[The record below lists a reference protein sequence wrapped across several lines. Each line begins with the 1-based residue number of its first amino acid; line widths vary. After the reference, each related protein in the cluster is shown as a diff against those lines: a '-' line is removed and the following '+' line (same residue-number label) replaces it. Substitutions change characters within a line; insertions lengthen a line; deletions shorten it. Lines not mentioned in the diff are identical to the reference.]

1 MWIVELAIRRPYT
14 FVVVS
19 MLIALLGILSITRMP
34 VDIFPSINL
43 PVVSVIWGYTGLP
56 PEEMQ
61 NRIVSISERAMTT
74 VTSEIE
80 HLDSA
85 SLNGIGVIK
94 VYLRQGADIGKAV
107 ALMSAVNQTI
117 LRILPPGITPPL
129 VTAFSTSDVP
139 VLQLG
144 VGSKKLSEAELYD
157 YGLSFIRPRLATAGG
172 CSIPLPYGG
181 KQRQV
186 MVDINTSQ
194 LNAKGLTPNDV
205 TNALNVQN
213 LILPSGTAKIGTKE
227 YPVKMNSS
235 PLTLEELNMY
245 PVKQVGNSTIYF
257 KDIGNVHDGFATQT
271 NIVNQDGRRSTML
284 NVLRSGGASTLAVV
298 DNLKKALPALLE
310 TLPKELSIE
319 VLTDQSIFVKAA
331 IQQVVSEAT
340 MAAALTGLLML
351 AILGS
356 LRSTFIVVIS
366 IPLAI
371 LASIICLNATNQ
383 TLNSM
388 TLGGLALA
396 VGMLVDDATVEV
408 ENIHRNLAMHKP
420 IVQAILDG
428 ASQIATPAL
437 VSTLAICIVF
447 VPVTLLTEPARS
459 LFVPLAMAV
468 VFAMLAS
475 YFLSRTLVPV
485 MARYLLSEH
494 KEEDTDKPPSFF
506 GRIYKTI
513 DNGFNWLRDRYHGI
527 LDNALARPRTVVAG
541 FLIAY
546 ACCLSLIPFVGEDF
560 FPAVDGGQ
568 LRVHIIAPK
577 GSRLEETE
585 HVFKNVEAGI
595 RRIIPD
601 DEIKVITQ
609 NIGLPASGI
618 NLSYGDNITFSDF
631 DGEMLISLKPEHK
644 KSVFAYQKEIR
655 QFLRKEFPTI
665 SFFFQPA
672 DITSQIL
679 NAGLPAPIDI
689 QVSGRDIPKVYEIAL
704 ALQKKVELVPGAVDV
719 TLLQVPDEAQ
729 LTVDVNRSKAL
740 QLGLTQRD
748 IANSVLVSL
757 SSSFQTLPNY
767 WVNPKNGVN
776 YSVAVQTP
784 TYQIN
789 TADDIS
795 TLPISSNQTG
805 SQNSTNQIG
814 FNPNG
819 TSQNGSSQNRPPI
832 LLKTVAQLGRGT
844 TAAIASHS
852 QIMPVFDIFMN
863 TQDRDLGGVATDTR
877 KIVDDL
883 RKHLPRGVFINIKGQ
898 ANSMDAA
905 FSGLLG
911 GLFFALALV
920 YMLLVI
926 NFQSW
931 LDPLIILMASP
942 GTLSGI
948 VLMLFLTQTTFSV
961 PALMGAIMSIGV
973 ASANSI
979 LMVTFAE
986 ERRKEG
992 LDPVKSSSEAGFTRF
1007 RPVIMTALA
1016 MIIGML
1022 PMATGLG
1029 EGGSANAPLG
1039 RAVIGGL
1046 IVATFAT
1053 LFFVPVVF
1061 SLLKNS
1067 SAQPSNAP

>member
-19 MLIALLGILSITRMP
+19 MLIALLGVLSITRMA
-34 VDIFPSINL
+34 VDIFPTINL
-43 PVVSVIWGYTGLP
+43 PVVSVIWSYTGLP
-56 PEEMQ
+56 PEDMQ
-61 NRIVSISERAMTT
+61 NRIVTVSERAMTT

-80 HLDSA
+80 HLESA
-85 SLNGIGVIK
+85 SVNGIGVIK
-94 VYLRQGADIGKAV
+94 VYLRQGADVGKAV
-107 ALMSAVNQTI
+107 ALMSSVNQTI
-117 LRILPPGITPPL
+117 LKILPSGITPPL

-139 VLQLG
+139 VMQLG
-144 VGSKKLSEAELYD
+144 VSSTKLSEAELYD

-186 MVDINTSQ
+186 MVDINTSL
-194 LNAKGLTPNDV
+194 LNAKGLTPIDV
-205 TNALNVQN
+205 TNALNLQN
-213 LILPSGTAKIGTKE
+213 LILPSGSAKIGSKE
-227 YPVKMNSS
+227 YPVWMNSS
-235 PLTLEELNMY
+235 PLSLEELNMY
-245 PVKQVGNSTIYF
+245 PVKQSGGATIYF
-257 KDIGNVHDGFATQT
+257 KDIGYVHDGFATQT
-271 NIVNQDGRRSTML
+271 NIVNQNGHRSTLL
-284 NVLRSGGASTLAVV
+284 NVLRSGSASTLSVV
-298 DNLKKALPALLE
+298 ENLKKALPALLE
-310 TLPKELSIE
+310 TLPKELNVE
-319 VLTDQSIFVKAA
+319 VLTDQSIFVKAS
-331 IQQVVSEAT
+331 IKQVVTEAVT
-340 MAAALTGLLML
+340 AAALTGLLML

-356 LRSTFIVVIS
+356 WRSTFIVVVS
-366 IPLAI
+366 IPLSI
-371 LASIICLNATNQ
+371 LASIICLNATGQ
-383 TLNSM
+383 TLNTM

-408 ENIHRNLAMHKP
+408 ENIHRNLSMKKP

-428 ASQIATPAL
+428 ASQIAAPAF

-447 VPVTLLTEPARS
+447 VPVALLTEPARS
-459 LFVPLAMAV
+459 LFVPLGMSV
-468 VFAMLAS
+468 VFAMMAS

-485 MARYLLSEH
+485 MARYLL
-494 KEEDTDKPPSFF
+494 KEEHEEHAEKRENIF
-506 GRIYKTI
+506 GNIYKAI
-513 DNGFNWLRDRYHGI
+513 DGLFNRLRDSYHKV
-527 LDNALARPRTVVAG
+527 LDQALAHPRTTVSLFMAAY
-541 FLIAY
+541 IA
-546 ACCLSLIPFVGEDF
+546 CLSLIPLIGQDF

-568 LRVHIIAPK
+568 MRIHIIAPK
-577 GSRLEETE
+577 GSRIEETE
-585 HVFKNVEAGI
+585 RVFKDVEAGI
-595 RRIIPD
+595 RSIIPA

-609 NIGLPASGI
+609 NVGLPASGI

-631 DGEMLISLKPEHK
+631 DGEMLISLTPEHK
-644 KSVFAYQKEIR
+644 RPTAGYQKEV
-655 QFLRKEFPTI
+655 RKMLHTKFPNVQ
-665 SFFFQPA
+665 FFFQPA

-689 QVSGRDIPKVYEIAL
+689 QVTGRNIPQVYQIAL
-704 ALQKKVELVPGAVDV
+704 QLQKKVALVPGAVDT

-729 LTVDVNRSKAL
+729 ITVDVNRSKAL

-748 IANSVLVSL
+748 VANSVLTSL
-757 SSSFQTLPNY
+757 SSSFQTVPNF

-776 YSVAVQTP
+776 YNVAVQTP

-789 TADDIS
+789 MIDDIA
-795 TLPISSNQTG
+795 TLPISVV
-805 SQNSTNQIG
+805 
-814 FNPNG
+814 PNKA
-819 TSQNGSSQNRPPI
+819 PV

-852 QIMPVFDIFMN
+852 QIMPVFDIFLN
-863 TQDRDLGGVATDTR
+863 TQDRDLGGVADDTR
-877 KIVDDL
+877 KIIAEM
-883 RKHLPRGVFINIKGQ
+883 RKQLPRGVFITMRGQ
-898 ANSMDAA
+898 ADSMNAA
-905 FSGLLG
+905 FTGLLG
-911 GLFFALALV
+911 GLVFALVLV
-920 YMLLVI
+920 YLLLVI

-992 LDPVKSSSEAGFTRF
+992 MDPVRSSSEAGFTRF
-1007 RPVIMTALA
+1007 RPVVMTALA

-1022 PMATGLG
+1022 PMATGWG

-1046 IVATFAT
+1046 LVATFAT
-1053 LFFVPVVF
+1053 LFFVPTIF
-1061 SLLKNS
+1061 SLLKKTHVK
-1067 SAQPSNAP
+1067 AE

>member
-19 MLIALLGILSITRMP
+19 ALIALLGILSITRMP
-34 VDIFPSINL
+34 IDIFPAIDL

-61 NRIVSISERAMTT
+61 NRIVTVSERAMTT

-80 HLDSA
+80 HLESN
-85 SLNGIGVIK
+85 SINGIGVIK
-94 VYLRQGADIGKAV
+94 VYLRQGCDVGKAV
-107 ALMSAVNQTI
+107 ALMSSVNQTI

-139 VLQLG
+139 VMQLG
-144 VGSKKLSEAELYD
+144 VGSKKLSESELYD
-157 YGLSFIRPRLATAGG
+157 MGMQFIRPRLATAGG
-172 CSIPLPYGG
+172 CSIPIPYGG

-186 MVDINTSQ
+186 MVDVNTNQ
-194 LNAKGLTPNDV
+194 LNAKGLTPQDV
-205 TNALNVQN
+205 TNALNLQN
-213 LILPSGTAKIGTKE
+213 LILPSGTVKIGTKE

-235 PLTLEELNMY
+235 PQVLEELNMY
-245 PVKQVGNSTIYF
+245 PIKQVNGATIYF
-257 KDIGNVHDGFATQT
+257 KDIGYAHDGFATQT
-271 NIVNQDGRRSTML
+271 NIVNQDGHRSTML

-298 DNLKKALPALLE
+298 DNIRKALPALLD
-310 TLPKELSIE
+310 TLPKELKIE
-319 VLTDQSIFVKAA
+319 VLTDQSVFVKAA
-331 IQQVVSEAT
+331 IKQVVSEAT
-340 MAAALTGLLML
+340 TAAFLTGILML

-356 LRSTFIVVIS
+356 WRSTLIVVIS
-366 IPLAI
+366 IPLSI
-371 LASIICLNATNQ
+371 LASIICLNACHQ
-383 TLNSM
+383 TLNTM
-388 TLGGLALA
+388 TLGGMSLA

-408 ENIHRNLAMHKP
+408 ENIHRNLSLHKP

-428 ASQIATPAL
+428 AAQIATPAF
-437 VSTLAICIVF
+437 VSTLSICIVF
-447 VPVTLLTEPARS
+447 VPVALLTEPAKS

-468 VFAMLAS
+468 VFAMMAS

-485 MARYLLSEH
+485 MARYLMHEH
-494 KEEDTDKPPSFF
+494 HPDDHLKPKTFF
-506 GRIYKTI
+506 GRIYDWI
-513 DNGFNWLRDRYHGI
+513 DGHFNGLRDSYHGM
-527 LDNALARPRTVVAG
+527 LDKALGHSRLVMIS
-541 FLIAY
+541 FLIFY
-546 ACCLSLIPFVGEDF
+546 ACCWSLIPFVGQDF
-560 FPAVDGGQ
+560 FPRVDGGQ
-568 LRVHIIAPK
+568 LRLHIIAPK

-585 HVFKNVEAGI
+585 RVFKNVETAI
-595 RRIIPD
+595 RQMIPA
-601 DEIKVITQ
+601 DELKIITQ

-618 NLSYGDNITFSDF
+618 NLAYGDNATFSDF
-631 DGEMLISLKPEHK
+631 DGELLVGLTEEHK
-644 KSVFAYQKEIR
+644 TSVFEYEKRIR
-655 QFLRKEFPTI
+655 KYLHTEMPQLT
-665 SFFFQPA
+665 FFFQPA

-679 NAGLPAPIDI
+679 NAGLPAPLDV
-689 QVSGRDIPKVYEIAL
+689 QVSGRNIPQVYDVTL
-704 ALQKKVELVPGAVDV
+704 RLQKQLAMVPGAVDV
-719 TLLQVPDEAQ
+719 TILQVPDEAQ
-729 LTVDVNRSKAL
+729 LTVDVNRSKSL
-740 QLGLTQRD
+740 EMGLTQRD

-784 TYQIN
+784 TYQLN
-789 TADDIS
+789 NLDDIS
-795 TLPISSNQTG
+795 TLPIASS
-805 SQNSTNQIG
+805 
-814 FNPNG
+814 P
-819 TSQNGSSQNRPPI
+819 NRPPV
-832 LLKTVAQLGRGT
+832 LLKTVADIGRGT
-844 TAAIASHS
+844 TAAISSHY

-863 TQDRDLGGVATDTR
+863 TEGRDLGGVAADST
-877 KIVDDL
+877 KIVDEV
-883 RKHLPRGVFINIKGQ
+883 RKTLPRGVFLNIRGQ
-898 ANSMDAA
+898 ANSMNAA
-905 FSGLLG
+905 FTGLLG
-911 GLFFALALV
+911 GLVFALVLV

-942 GTLSGI
+942 GTLAGI

-986 ERRKEG
+986 ERRQEG
-992 LDPVKSSSEAGFTRF
+992 LDPIQSSSQAGFTRF
-1007 RPVIMTALA
+1007 RPVVMTALA

-1022 PMATGLG
+1022 PMATGWG

-1053 LFFVPVVF
+1053 LFFVPVIF
-1061 SLLKNS
+1061 SILKKTSDHFAHTDSQAHPQEVLPTGNL
-1067 SAQPSNAP
+1067 

>member
-34 VDIFPSINL
+34 VDIFPSIDL
-43 PVVSVIWGYTGLP
+43 PVVSVIWGYSGLP

-80 HLDSA
+80 HLESN

-94 VYLRQGADIGKAV
+94 LYLRQGTDVGKAV
-107 ALMSAVNQTI
+107 ALMSSVNQTI

-139 VLQLG
+139 VMQLG
-144 VGSKKLSEAELYD
+144 VNGKKLSEAELYD

-186 MVDINTSQ
+186 MVDINTNQ
-194 LNAKGLTPNDV
+194 LNAKGLTPADV
-205 TNALNVQN
+205 TNALNAQN
-213 LILPSGTAKIGTKE
+213 LILPSGTAQIGTKE

-235 PLTLEELNMY
+235 PMKLDDLNMY
-245 PVKQVGNSTIYF
+245 PVKQVGDATIYF
-257 KDIGNVHDGFATQT
+257 KDIGYVHDGFATQT
-271 NIVNQDGRRSTML
+271 NIVNQDGQRSTLL

-298 DNLKKALPALLE
+298 DNVKKALPALLE
-310 TLPKELSIE
+310 TLPKELKIE
-319 VLTDQSIFVKAA
+319 VLTDQSVFVKAA
-331 IQQVVSEAT
+331 IKQVVTEAAT
-340 MAAALTGLLML
+340 AATLTGVLML
-351 AILGS
+351 LILGS
-356 LRSTFIVVIS
+356 WRSTLIVVIS

-371 LASIICLNATNQ
+371 LASIIGLNATHQ
-383 TLNSM
+383 TLNTM

-408 ENIHRNLAMHKP
+408 ENIHRNLAMKKP
-420 IVQAILDG
+420 IVRAILDG
-428 ASQIATPAL
+428 ASQIATPAF

-485 MARYLLSEH
+485 MARYLLTPHEEEH
-494 KEEDTDKPPSFF
+494 DKPVSFF
-506 GRIYKTI
+506 GKIYQTI
-513 DNGFNWLRDRYHGI
+513 DTRFNNLRDAYHG
-527 LDNALARPRTVVAG
+527 LLERALKHPRKVVLC
-541 FLIAY
+541 FVLAY
-546 ACCLSLIPFVGEDF
+546 AACWSLIPLVGQDF
-560 FPAVDGGQ
+560 FPNVDGGQ
-568 LRVHIIAPK
+568 LRIHIIAPK
-577 GSRLEETE
+577 GSRVEEAE
-585 HVFKNVEAGI
+585 RVFNRIEAGV
-595 RRIIPD
+595 RSIIPAN
-601 DEIKVITQ
+601 EIKVITQ

-618 NLSYGDNITFSDF
+618 NLSYGDNVTFSDF
-631 DGEMLISLKPEHK
+631 DGEMLISLDPEHHG
-644 KSVFAYQKEIR
+644 SIFGYQKQIR
-655 QFLRKEFPTI
+655 QYLHNRMPEV

-689 QVSGRDIPKVYEIAL
+689 QISGRDIPKVYATAL
-704 ALQKKVELVPGAVDV
+704 SLQKKVALVPGAVDV
-719 TLLQVPDEAQ
+719 TLLQVPDEEQ
-729 LTVDVNRSKAL
+729 LTINVNRSKAL
-740 QLGLTQRD
+740 QMGMTQSD
-748 IANSVLVSL
+748 VANSLLVSL

-776 YSVAVQTP
+776 YNVAVQTP
-784 TYQIN
+784 DYQIN
-789 TADDIS
+789 TIDDIS
-795 TLPISSNQTG
+795 TLPVSASANK
-805 SQNSTNQIG
+805 
-814 FNPNG
+814 
-819 TSQNGSSQNRPPI
+819 PPV
-832 LLKTVAQLGRGT
+832 LLKSVAEIGRGT
-844 TAAIASHS
+844 TSAIASHS
-852 QIMPVFDIFMN
+852 QIMPVFDIFIN
-863 TQDRDLGGVATDTR
+863 TQERDLGGVAGDTR
-877 KIVDDL
+877 KIIEEM
-883 RKHLPRGVFINIKGQ
+883 RRSLPRGVFINMRGQ
-898 ANSMDAA
+898 ADSMNAA

-911 GLFFALALV
+911 GLVFALILV

-986 ERRKEG
+986 DRRKEG
-992 LDPVKSSSEAGFTRF
+992 EDPVQSASDAGFTRF
-1007 RPVIMTALA
+1007 RPVIMTAMA

-1046 IVATFAT
+1046 LVATFAT

-1061 SLLKNS
+1061 SLLKRKLSEPAN
-1067 SAQPSNAP
+1067 AQ